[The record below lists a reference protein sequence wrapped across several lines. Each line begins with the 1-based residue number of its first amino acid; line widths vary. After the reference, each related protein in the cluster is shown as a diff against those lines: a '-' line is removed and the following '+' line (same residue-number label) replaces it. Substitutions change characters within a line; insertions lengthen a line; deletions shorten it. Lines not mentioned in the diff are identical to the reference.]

1 MRRIRRAGWL
11 LPRLRFEFMGRWVED
26 RFLLRDNA
34 GLNKRQI
41 TPSKIGVRMAGKHRS
56 LHKIGG

>member
-1 MRRIRRAGWL
+1 MRRLRRAGWL
-11 LPRLRFEFMGRWVED
+11 VPGLRFEFMGRWVAD
-26 RFLLRDNA
+26 RFLVRDNA

-41 TPSKIGVRMAGKHRS
+41 APSKVGVRMAGKYRS

>member
-1 MRRIRRAGWL
+1 MRWIRRAGWL
-11 LPRLRFEFMGRWVED
+11 VRGLRFEFMGRRVGD
-26 RFLLRDNA
+26 QFLVRDNA

-41 TPSKIGVRMAGKHRS
+41 APSKVGVRMAGKYRS